1 MLKVENLS
9 KSYQT
14 DTVLTTVFDNLS
26 FEVQTGEFVAIT
38 GPSGAGK
45 TTLLNTLGLLE
56 DFQQGNLII
65 NGKNVASMKDRELST
80 LRNNHIGFV
89 FQNFNLLPEL
99 SVLDNV
105 MLPLEIAGLPKSKAK
120 LEAKRQLEIMGLQ
133 GRTSHKPN
141 QLSGGQQQRVAI
153 ARALVNAPTLIL
165 ADEPTGNLNSTMAK
179 EIMLLL
185 KKINESGT
193 TIIMVTHDDLLA
205 KMASRTIELID
216 GKIFNASQEG
226 LVECA

>member
-1 MLKVENLS
+1 MLKAENLS
-9 KSYQT
+9 KIYRT

-26 FEVQTGEFVAIT
+26 FEVETGEFVAIT

-56 DFQQGNLII
+56 NFQKGNLYI
-65 NGKNVASMKDRELST
+65 NDQNVASLSDKALST
-80 LRNNHIGFV
+80 LRNTHIGFV

-105 MLPLEIAGLPKSKAK
+105 SLPLEIAGIAKAK
-120 LEAKRQLEIMGLQ
+120 ANQEAKQQLEYMGLL
-133 GRTSHKPN
+133 GRCHHKPN

-153 ARALVNAPTLIL
+153 ARALVSAPQLIL
-165 ADEPTGNLNSTMAK
+165 ADEPTGNLNSAMAQ

-185 KKINESGT
+185 KRINDEGT
-193 TIIMVTHDDLLA
+193 TIIMVTHDDVLA
-205 KMASRTIELID
+205 KMASRTIELMD
-216 GKIFNASQEG
+216 GKILNANEKG
-226 LVECA
+226 FVECA